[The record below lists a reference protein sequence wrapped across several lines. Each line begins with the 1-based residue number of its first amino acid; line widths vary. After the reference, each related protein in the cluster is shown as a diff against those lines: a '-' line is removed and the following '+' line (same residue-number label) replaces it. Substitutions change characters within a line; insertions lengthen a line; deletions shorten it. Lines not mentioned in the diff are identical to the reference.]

1 MRFPNLLWAIS
12 RSGTR
17 YQFARRLGVSEAWL
31 SRRLV
36 GKSEFSPDDRE
47 RVARTLGYPG
57 EWLFAKPSPPTRSH
71 SAAPARV
78 EA

>member
-36 GKSEFSPDDRE
+36 GRSEFSTDE
-47 RVARTLGYPG
+47 RQFVAQALGYPAK
-57 EWLFAKPSPPTRSH
+57 WLFARPVPPPRTH
-71 SAAPARV
+71 A
-78 EA
+78 